1 MTHPLHIV
9 SDASTSTPPHL
20 QYVNS
25 SYRAGKR
32 ILLEGGQATLLDIDF
47 GTYPFVT
54 SSNPSAG
61 GFCTGLGI
69 APSRIDNLIGVVK
82 AYTTRVG
89 EVGPR
94 RAIAVP
100 ISLRLMPPG

>member
-1 MTHPLHIV
+1 M
-9 SDASTSTPPHL
+9 
-20 QYVNS
+20 
-25 SYRAGKR
+25 
-32 ILLEGGQATLLDIDF
+32 
-47 GTYPFVT
+47 T

-89 EVGPR
+89 EVRAPGRPR
-94 RAIAVP
+94 RPRGRGRGRAVA
-100 ISLRLMPPG
+100 